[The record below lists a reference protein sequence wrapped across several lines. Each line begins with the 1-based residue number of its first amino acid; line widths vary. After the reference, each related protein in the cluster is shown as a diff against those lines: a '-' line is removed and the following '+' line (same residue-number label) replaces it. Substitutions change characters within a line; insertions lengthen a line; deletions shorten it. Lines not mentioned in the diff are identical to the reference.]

1 MNNNQ
6 NMKYP
11 CIKCQEKF
19 ERGGGQAVICGDC
32 RADYAREMMKLKKRI
47 AGKNTMVGILGR
59 KTAMQRSEF
68 SKQLKKDRIDRLNR
82 QKKR

>member
-1 MNNNQ
+1 
-6 NMKYP
+6 MKYP
-11 CIKCQEKF
+11 CIKCQKKF

-59 KTAMQRSEF
+59 KEAVQRSDF
-68 SKQLKKDRIDRLNR
+68 SKQLKKDRIERLNR